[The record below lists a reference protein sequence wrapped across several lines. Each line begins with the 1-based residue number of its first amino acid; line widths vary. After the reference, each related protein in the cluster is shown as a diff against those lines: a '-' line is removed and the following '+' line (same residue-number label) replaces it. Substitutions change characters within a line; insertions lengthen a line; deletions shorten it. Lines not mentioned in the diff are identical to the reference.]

1 MKTIYLKFYI
11 KTKKKHFVSNLNNFI
26 FDKYDSIIHKLTI
39 VLALFNNKHDPISL
53 YTANDTE

>member
-11 KTKKKHFVSNLNNFI
+11 KTIIIFVSNLNNFM
-26 FDKYDSIIHKLTI
+26 FDKYDRIIHKLTI